1 MNQKAQL
8 GTGIKFPLQVNQTTG
23 RFLLSQGADNV
34 KESLYLILMTQQGER
49 FIRQE
54 FGSRIMAY
62 PFIETSTTM
71 LNIMAR
77 EIQNTILEQ
86 EPRIWQVEVEIE
98 PDQRQGYLQIELRYM
113 LRQTQTK
120 DSMTVPFY
128 IS

>member
-49 FIRQE
+49 FTRQE

>member
-8 GTGIKFPLQVNQTTG
+8 GTGVKFPLQVNQTTG

-49 FIRQE
+49 FTRQE

-98 PDQRQGYLQIELRYM
+98 PDQRLGYLQIELRYM

>member
-49 FIRQE
+49 FTRQE

-86 EPRIWQVEVEIE
+86 EPRIWQVEVKIE
-98 PDQRQGYLQIELRYM
+98 PDQRLGYLQIELRYM
-113 LRQTQTK
+113 LRETQTK

>member
-49 FIRQE
+49 FTRQE

-98 PDQRQGYLQIELRYM
+98 PDQRQGYLQVELRYM
-113 LRQTQTK
+113 LRETQTK

>member
-49 FIRQE
+49 FTRQE

-98 PDQRQGYLQIELRYM
+98 PDQRLGYLQIELRYM
-113 LRQTQTK
+113 LRETQTK

>member
-49 FIRQE
+49 FTRQE

-86 EPRIWQVEVEIE
+86 EPRIWQIEVEIE
-98 PDQRQGYLQIELRYM
+98 PDQRQGYLQVELRYM
-113 LRQTQTK
+113 LRETQTK